1 VAEHAV
7 DGLEVLFGLI
17 VELLGLRLE
26 LLEAALGVDVD
37 GVLGLLADVEFLL
50 ELLRCL
56 HARRKKETVG

>member
-1 VAEHAV
+1 VRRGAA
-7 DGLEVLFGLI
+7 
-17 VELLGLRLE
+17 LRV
-26 LLEAALGVDVD
+26 EAALGVDVD